1 MYAVREEAGVL
12 KGRIKELTEKSS
24 QLEQGSNLLEKLVSP
39 EQLTHT
45 QAQQQTGFPPAT
57 GATQPPAQ
65 PAPWGSGW
73 TPQPAMTPTEL
84 AAAVWTEQTE

>member
-12 KGRIKELTEKSS
+12 KGRIKELTEKSF
-24 QLEQGSNLLEKLVSP
+24 QLEQESNLLEKLVSP

-45 QAQQQTGFPPAT
+45 QTQQQTGFPPAA

-65 PAPWGSGW
+65 PAPRGSGW